1 MSSEQAGAIQG
12 WRMNGAKN
20 LRIHLVSGPDGL
32 GEYGIFMGRVF
43 EWVDN
48 RWNNRDDLLTRQKLD
63 SKIPNLEIVR
73 R

>member
-1 MSSEQAGAIQG
+1 MNEQAGAIRA
-12 WRMNGAKN
+12 WRMDGSKN
-20 LRIHLVSGPDGL
+20 LTMHLVAGPDGL

-48 RWNNRDDLLTRQKLD
+48 RWNIRGDLLTRQRLN
-63 SKIPNLEIVR
+63 SKIPKLEIVR